1 MRKLLVRILQGAL
14 ILVAGIVVLAFVFSP
29 QITKPFLDQNEE
41 IIKSSISEIRTV
53 DLNGINQRILIR
65 GENRNNPILLHLH
78 GGPGGADQAIV
89 RSSGKTV
96 EDLFTVVYWD
106 QRGAGASHNSSLSSN
121 SLSLEKIVND
131 GISLASYLRTEFDRD
146 KIYLQGHSW
155 GTLVGTNMIAK
166 SPSQF
171 YAYFG
176 IGHIANSRRAESL
189 SYNYTLDAAQKAGD
203 RETVNALKKFGAPP
217 YENDQEWIDNVMVER
232 ALMQPYEI
240 PGEEPYLSL
249 VEIYSNFIFYKA
261 YSVQDKL
268 NSLEGSK
275 RSLQALWIEAVNAD
289 LFTSHPNLPIP
300 VYFFQGKY
308 DMHTVT
314 EVARDYYEM
323 VKAPHKEY
331 FSFDKSAH
339 WPHLEEHEKY
349 RKLLKR
355 ILSEAPKH

>member
-1 MRKLLVRILQGAL
+1 MRKLLVRLLKTLL
-14 ILVAGIVVLAFVFSP
+14 ILVVAIFVLTFLLSP
-29 QITKPFLDQNEE
+29 QTTQPFLDHEGE
-41 IIKSSISEIRTV
+41 VIKNSIAEMRSV
-53 DLNGINQRILIR
+53 DLNGVKQRILIR
-65 GENRNNPILLHLH
+65 GENRNNPILLHVH
-78 GGPGGADQAIV
+78 GGPGGAEQAIV

-106 QRGAGASHNSSLSSN
+106 QRGAGASYDSSLTLD

-131 GISLASYLRTEFDRD
+131 GISLVSYLRTEFGRD

-166 SPSQF
+166 SPNQF
-171 YAYFG
+171 HAYFG
-176 IGHIANSRRAESL
+176 IGHIANSRRAELL

-203 RETVNALKKFGAPP
+203 QKTLNALKEFGAPP
-217 YENDQEWIDNVMVER
+217 YKNEQEWIDNVMVER

-249 VEIYSNFIFYKA
+249 VEIYSNFVFYKA

-289 LFTSHPNLPIP
+289 LFTSHPSLPIP

-323 VKAPHKEY
+323 VEAPHKEY

-355 ILSEAPKH
+355 ILSEAPKQ